1 MMIVCGILAGIAIIV
16 IGLTYCFFRIA
27 FYVPDKKKCNV
38 YDIPDSRL
46 YKNHRDK
53 LLKQIDEMEK
63 IPHEK
68 IRITADD
75 GITLCGRM
83 YNIRDNAPVL
93 ILFHGYRGN
102 YAWDGYGFFK
112 VCREMGINIL
122 MIDERAHGESGGN
135 VITFGIKERYDCVK
149 WIEYVVG
156 TYGESIAIILAG
168 VSMGASTILMA
179 SEIGLP
185 ANVKG
190 IISDCAYSR
199 PADIISQTIKNMGLP
214 LKIVYP
220 LVKMGAYIFGNFNIE
235 DASPVESVE
244 KLEIPTLFIHGS
256 EDSVV
261 PLVMGDVLYEKCSAK
276 KRRIVIDSADHANSA
291 LVDYDMYS
299 KTVKEF
305 IIRDVKDY

>member
-1 MMIVCGILAGIAIIV
+1 MMIVCGILVGIAFIV

-27 FYVPDKKKCNV
+27 FYVPDKKKRNV

-63 IPHEK
+63 IPHK
-68 IRITADD
+68 KVRITSDD
-75 GITLCGRM
+75 GVGLCGRM
-83 YNIRDNAPVL
+83 YNVRDNAPVL
-93 ILFHGYRGN
+93 IAFHGYRGN

-112 VCREMGINIL
+112 VCHEMGINII

-149 WIEYVVG
+149 WIQYVIR
-156 TYGESIAIILAG
+156 TYGESINIILAG

-179 SEIGLP
+179 TELGLP

-199 PADIISQTIKNMGLP
+199 PGDIIRQTIRNMGLP

-220 LVKMGAYIFGNFNIE
+220 LVKMGAHIFGHFNIE

-244 KLEIPTLFIHGS
+244 KLGIPTLFIHGS

-261 PLVMGDVLYEKCSAK
+261 PLAMGDILYEKCSAK
-276 KRRIVIDSADHANSA
+276 KRRIIIDRADHANSA
-291 LVDYDMYS
+291 LVDYDIYS
-299 KTVKEF
+299 QTVKEF

>member
-1 MMIVCGILAGIAIIV
+1 MVIVCGISAGIAIIV

-46 YKNHRDK
+46 YKKYRDK

-112 VCREMGINIL
+112 VCCEMGINIL